1 MRKFSLKAR
10 KGVSPIIAT
19 LLLIII
25 AVAAAVVT
33 YSFVMG
39 FIGGV
44 GTGQSG
50 TAQFSIDTYNYDS
63 TAKTF
68 TIYIRNIGTKQVS
81 LSSLYI
87 DGVSK
92 AATVYNI
99 SGTFAVGSVTTLTVN
114 ATDLG
119 AGTHI
124 IKLVFSDGTPLEFN
138 VLKPSS

>member
-50 TAQFSIDTYNYDS
+50 TAQFSIDTYNYDPEDQS
-63 TAKTF
+63 F

-87 DGVSK
+87 DGVLKSNG
-92 AATVYNI
+92 YSP
-99 SGTFAVGSVTTLTVN
+99 SGNFAVGNVTTLTVD

-119 AGTHI
+119 PGTHV